1 MMQGDQYGLPIEL
14 LKDNG
19 SPLTESDVDDVE
31 IYIGSIRKTLK
42 SKTVIFDE
50 TDQTF
55 VVKLTQ
61 NDTFLLNRSII
72 IQVRI
77 LFKNGD
83 VIGIDLGTYNIEN
96 AISKVVLK

>member
-14 LKDNG
+14 LKENG
-19 SPLTESDVDDVE
+19 TPLSESDVDDVE

-50 TDQTF
+50 TDRTF
-55 VVKLTQ
+55 VAKVTQ
-61 NDTFLLNRSII
+61 NDTFLLNRSIR
-72 IQVRI
+72 IQART

-83 VIGIDLGTYNIEN
+83 VIGIDLGMYDIEN

>member
-14 LKDNG
+14 LKKNG
-19 SPLTESDVDDVE
+19 SPLTQSDVDDVE
-31 IYIGSIRKTLK
+31 IYIGTIRKTLK
-42 SKTVIFDE
+42 SKTVSFDE

-61 NDTFLLNRSII
+61 SDTFLLNRSIG
-72 IQVRI
+72 IQARI

-83 VIGIDLGTYNIEN
+83 VIGVDLGTHNILN